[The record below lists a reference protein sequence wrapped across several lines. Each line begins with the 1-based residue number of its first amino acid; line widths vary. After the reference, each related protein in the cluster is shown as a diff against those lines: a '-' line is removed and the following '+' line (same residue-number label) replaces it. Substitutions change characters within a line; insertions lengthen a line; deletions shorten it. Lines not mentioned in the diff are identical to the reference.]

1 LDDGIDRAEP
11 GPLCTRYMNGSRRG
25 VFSFAIAGRR
35 VLLAAACLLRNGLP
49 RSGLPYTYTTRSD
62 AHHSNDCDHGSSK
75 TPKSF
80 ASRSVAARS
89 DAKSRVCARSQRPAC
104 THMDTLCPTA
114 RAKQARQLRTGC
126 GLQRATDRQVFRQGP
141 HRSGFEPLRFGP
153 PCCRLSRLHRSAGFP
168 CRLVQHWHSILGN
181 AKRHLVELLYSQYW
195 YVHRLA
201 MDCRRTIL
209 VKTTAVANDRLIRL
223 FFDVCGDVESVR
235 FLNAAAS
242 TVGPEESDWP
252 FATACHVCFK
262 RPESAAM
269 AVRFKC
275 LPHTDPPSSSRDRR
289 K

>member
-1 LDDGIDRAEP
+1 MDFRAAGFRTP
-11 GPLCTRYMNGSRRG
+11 APHAQMQI
-25 VFSFAIAGRR
+25 IAMTATT
-35 VLLAAACLLRNGLP
+35 AAARP
-49 RSGLPYTYTTRSD
+49 
-62 AHHSNDCDHGSSK
+62 
-75 TPKSF
+75 PKSS
-80 ASRSVAARS
+80 ASRAVAARS